1 MIVNKLANRG
11 SLKDYPVLRLFERTK
26 METKRFYNYIIFEN
40 GDIFSN
46 YCNRFLKPD
55 ITKHGYKQVTLYI
68 NNKPFRIKVHR
79 LVALLWLGEEP
90 EDKPTINHKDGNKLN
105 NHYTNLEYTSYY
117 ENNKH
122 ARDNNLNNVSL
133 SNKKRWNDLKFR
145 EEVSKHI
152 SEGIIKSECNKGKNN
167 NRFRYVIKDD
177 LGNEYSRQELSK
189 LINRSQSNTD
199 ANIKKAANG
208 EDVLIFKKYKIY
220 IEDIKGNKQ

>member
-1 MIVNKLANRG
+1 MNKLANRG
-11 SLKDYPVLRLFERTK
+11 SFKKNYPVLRLFERIK
-26 METKRFYNYIIFEN
+26 METKRFYNYIVFEN

-79 LVALLWLGEEP
+79 LVALLWLGKEP
-90 EDKPTINHKDGNKLN
+90 KDKPTVNHKDGNKLN
-105 NHYTNLEYTSYY
+105 NHYTNLEYASYY

-133 SNKKRWNDLKFR
+133 SNKNRWNDLKFR

-208 EDVLIFKKYKIY
+208 KDILIFKKYKIY
-220 IEDIKGNKQ
+220 IEDIKKNKQ

>member
-1 MIVNKLANRG
+1 MLDEIWHDVSG
-11 SLKDYPVLRLFERTK
+11 FEGL
-26 METKRFYNYIIFEN
+26 YQV
-40 GDIFSN
+40 SN
-46 YCNRFLKPD
+46 LGRIKSKKGKFLKPYLQN
-55 ITKHGYKQVTLYI
+55 GYLRVGLY
-68 NNKPFRIKVHR
+68 KDKKIKSIYIHR
-79 LVALLWLGEEP
+79 LVATAFILKIK
-90 EDKPTINHKDGNKLN
+90 DKNIINHKDGNKLN